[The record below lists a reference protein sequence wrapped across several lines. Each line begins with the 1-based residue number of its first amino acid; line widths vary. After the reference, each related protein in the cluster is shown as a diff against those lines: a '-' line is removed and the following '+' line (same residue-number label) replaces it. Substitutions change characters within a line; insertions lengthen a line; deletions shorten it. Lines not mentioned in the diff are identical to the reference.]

1 MLKNMTAIGLALGL
15 VLPGYAPLAQTTQ
28 MRTETQERA
37 KKQEMLRKGTPAA
50 DSQDQ
55 VQQRTRTREEEQA
68 REKSGDARQYQKRSG
83 QAPDAAVS
91 SDQTRDRTRD
101 KDQDQ
106 LRDRDR
112 VHNPAAGG
120 SQSKGGGR

>member
-15 VLPGYAPLAQTTQ
+15 VLPGYAVLAQTQ
-28 MRTETQERA
+28 QERTE
-37 KKQEMLRKGTPAA
+37 KQETLRKGSPAA
-50 DSQDQ
+50 GSQEQ
-55 VQQRTRTREEEQA
+55 VQQRTRTREEEQD
-68 REKSGDARQYQKRSG
+68 REKSGDAKQYQQRSG

-91 SDQTRDRTRD
+91 GDQTRDRTRD

-120 SQSKGGGR
+120 SQSKGSGR